1 MRTWWLHLLCMC
13 FHKQQSV
20 PQRTPPPMTFTIREH
35 LIQKISL
42 AALVCFIS
50 VGLMWGIFLS
60 FTSEEN
66 GHMTMMSTGASLPE
80 SHQVERHEEV
90 VEVFHGLTMSTAFL
104 KNRDGGKIGPTSDL
118 LILHTTTGRARAT
131 LEGSGGDSFDLVAGS
146 THFLTREEQVSMKV
160 VAMEEGDHE
169 SRVWQALRL
178 DVKLEKGA
186 IQIKH
191 RLTSNTTK
199 PLRVK
204 FPVVGEV
211 KKATDDHH
219 HHQQQHGPRFLHV
232 LVHDLLWGNVL
243 PGLQQL
249 QLIEWPPG
257 ATEDGWDVHQDASTM
272 VVTVGGRLIVTT
284 ADHNHSI
291 SAGEALVVAQGL
303 VHRSW
308 VSPDAG
314 VPWIGLLLELAPSF
328 SAKINT
334 SFRWRQQGMVLWA
347 FSKCAQVYLFTI
359 YLFVKKKLNN
369 VSNILYL

>member
-1 MRTWWLHLLCMC
+1 MPT
-13 FHKQQSV
+13 
-20 PQRTPPPMTFTIREH
+20 H
-35 LIQKISL
+35 LIKKISQ

-60 FTSEEN
+60 FTSDEN
-66 GHMTMMSTGASLPE
+66 GHDMTVMSAAANPPD
-80 SHQVERHEEV
+80 SHQVERHEAEV
-90 VEVFHGLTMSTAFL
+90 KVFHGLTMSTAFL
-104 KNRDGGKIGPTSDL
+104 KNRDSDKIGPTSDL
-118 LILHTTTGRARAT
+118 LILHTITGRARAT
-131 LEGSGGDSFDLVAGS
+131 LEGRGDSFDLVAGS
-146 THFLTREEQVSMKV
+146 THFLTREEQVSLKV

-169 SRVWQALRL
+169 SSSASSSSSSSSGWQALRL

-199 PLRVK
+199 PFRVK

-211 KKATDDHH
+211 KKSTDNNNNNNNHHH
-219 HHQQQHGPRFLHV
+219 HHQQQQHGPQFLHV

-249 QLIEWPPG
+249 QMIEWPPG
-257 ATEDGWDVHQDASTM
+257 ATEDGWDVHQGASTM
-272 VVTVGGRLIVTT
+272 VVTVSGRLIVTT

-291 SAGEALVVAQGL
+291 SAGEALVVAQGV

-308 VSPDAG
+308 VSPDADAQ
-314 VPWIGLLLELAPSF
+314 WIGLLLELAPSF

-334 SFRWRQQGMVLWA
+334 TFRWQQQGGVL
-347 FSKCAQVYLFTI
+347 
-359 YLFVKKKLNN
+359 
-369 VSNILYL
+369 